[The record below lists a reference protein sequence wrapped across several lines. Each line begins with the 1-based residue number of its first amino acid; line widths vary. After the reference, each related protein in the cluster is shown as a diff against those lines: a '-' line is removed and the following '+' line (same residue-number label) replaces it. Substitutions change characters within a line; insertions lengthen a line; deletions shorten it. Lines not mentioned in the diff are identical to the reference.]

1 MAFIAYQ
8 TEIDQLLKAP
18 GGLVGRHTNF
28 VARAV
33 AAEASKG
40 AVSQGLVRTGRY
52 ARSFKTEVTLD
63 PENGFFFTVSNNVV
77 GKDPRRKASYAATIE
92 HGSQRHPIT
101 PRRRDKWLVFTMPD
115 GKIIKTKLVKHPG
128 TPPRNVLR
136 NALARV
142 SAFL

>member
-8 TEIDQLLKAP
+8 TEMDRLLKAP
-18 GGLVGRHTNF
+18 GGPVGRHVNI

-33 AAEASKG
+33 AAEASKE

-52 ARSFKTEVTLD
+52 ARSFKTKITLD
-63 PENGFFFTVSNNVV
+63 PENGFFFTVSNNVF
-77 GKDPRRKASYAATIE
+77 GQDPRRKASYAATIE
-92 HGSQRHPIT
+92 HGSQRHPIK
-101 PRRRDKWLVFTMPD
+101 PRRRNKWLVFTMPD
-115 GKIIKTKLVKHPG
+115 GKLVKTKLVNHPG

-142 SAFL
+142 SSYL